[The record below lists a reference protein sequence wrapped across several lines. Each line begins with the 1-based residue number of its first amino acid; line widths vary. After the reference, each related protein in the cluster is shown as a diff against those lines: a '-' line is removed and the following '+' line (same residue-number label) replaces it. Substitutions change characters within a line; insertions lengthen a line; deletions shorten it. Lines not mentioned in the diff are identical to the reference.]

1 MNYRFHFSPDEAAL
15 AQDMTISAR
24 VLDESPV
31 RLWGLGSAERLRR
44 QLREIGGIKWL
55 DPADAL
61 PADGLVLLLSGRYL
75 FEIRTLCGLLQNPGA
90 VLFSN
95 IADPTTAAAALVD
108 ARQAAAVAAFMS
120 GQTDDLDGGLRRLD
134 TAAIEAFDENLRS
147 ARQPLLELLGED
159 DRERLENLL
168 YGNAYRGITDL
179 VTKFVWPQPAR
190 RMVHLCA
197 RLGLSPNAVTSAGLL
212 LVLAACWAFLH
223 GDYAAG
229 LAAGWI
235 MTFLDTVDGKLA
247 RVTIQSS
254 RFGHIFDHAIDL
266 VHPPFW
272 YLFWG
277 MSLQG
282 QLTESGFDLTVLGW
296 ILVAAYVLGR
306 CVEGLFPLL
315 GRCGMFTWRPFDAWF
330 RLITARRNPCLILLT
345 LGVVIGRPD
354 WGFIAVVAW
363 SALTTGVLVLRFVAG
378 VLSRIRKGPLQS
390 WLSEENVASGPHA
403 ASFRIFGGTRGAFSA

>member
-1 MNYRFHFSPDEAAL
+1 
-15 AQDMTISAR
+15 MTISAR
-24 VLDESPV
+24 VLDESPL
-31 RLWGLGSAERLRR
+31 RLWGLGCAERLRR
-44 QLREIGGIKWL
+44 QLREIGGIVWL

-61 PADGLVLLLSGRYL
+61 PADGRVLLLSGRYL
-75 FEIRTLCGLLQNPGA
+75 FEIRTLRCLLDHPGS

-95 IADPTTAAAALVD
+95 SGDSAAAALID
-108 ARQAAAVAAFMS
+108 ARQAVAVAAFMS
-120 GQTDDLDGGLRRLD
+120 GQTDELDGGLRRLD

-147 ARQPLLELLGED
+147 ARQPLLERISESH
-159 DRERLENLL
+159 RERLENLL

-179 VTKFVWPQPAR
+179 VTKFVWPRPAR

-197 RLGLSPNAVTSAGLL
+197 RLGLSPNAVTSVGLL
-212 LVLAACWAFLH
+212 LVVAACWAFLH
-223 GDYAAG
+223 GHYAAG
-229 LAAGWI
+229 LVAGWI
-235 MTFLDTVDGKLA
+235 MTLLDTVDGKLA

-254 RFGHIFDHAIDL
+254 RFGHIYDHAIDL

-306 CVEGLFPLL
+306 CVEGLFPVL

-345 LGVVIGRPD
+345 LSVVVGRPD
-354 WGFIAVVAW
+354 WGFVAVVDW

-403 ASFRIFGGTRGAFSA
+403 ASFRIFGGTRAAFSA